1 MFVYGQDVQGKLF
14 QLHDDFRMYLVLSF
28 VGANVFHDFSYS
40 KIFKSLLKIK
50 QKIMSTAILLNWLL

>member
-1 MFVYGQDVQGKLF
+1 
-14 QLHDDFRMYLVLSF
+14 MYLIVSF

-50 QKIMSTAILLNWLL
+50 QKIISTAILLNWLL